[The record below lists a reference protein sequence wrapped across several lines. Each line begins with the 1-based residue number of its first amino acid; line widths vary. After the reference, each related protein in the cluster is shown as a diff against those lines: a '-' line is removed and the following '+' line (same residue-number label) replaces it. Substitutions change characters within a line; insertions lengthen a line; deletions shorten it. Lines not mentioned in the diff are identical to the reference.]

1 MFNEEQ
7 RKQFEA
13 IKNFSNSFQKSKEYA
28 ELMKGLKN
36 PAIIELIEKN
46 KQYLE
51 ILKSPTYTNSL
62 RKMQTELDKIRN
74 DYSFLK
80 TNNIKE
86 ELTTPS
92 IIDNSKINNHE
103 SEIPFLNE
111 LPEKSVVDTFENL
124 TNSMVE
130 LNDKQNETIDIFKNI
145 IGLIEIQNLNSQKQV
160 EIMQN
165 QFENS
170 QKQAIENAKENKIN
184 KNISMIVLVLTAI
197 GLILTAIGLILEFLK
212 Q

>member
-7 RKQFEA
+7 RKPFEA

-74 DYSFLK
+74 TYSFLK

-103 SEIPFLNE
+103 PEIPFLDE
-111 LPEKSVVDTFENL
+111 LPEKSVVDTFESL
-124 TNSMVE
+124 TNSMIE
-130 LNDKQNETIDIFKNI
+130 LNDKQNETIDIFKNL

-165 QFENS
+165 QFEDS
-170 QKQAIENAKENKIN
+170 KKQAIENAKENKIN
-184 KNISMIVLVLTAI
+184 RFISIAVLVLTI
-197 GLILTAIGLILEFLK
+197 IQLFL
-212 Q
+212 

>member
-13 IKNFSNSFQKSKEYA
+13 IKNFSNNFQKSKEYA

-74 DYSFLK
+74 TYSFLK
-80 TNNIKE
+80 ANNIKE

-103 SEIPFLNE
+103 SEIPFLNG

-130 LNDKQNETIDIFKNI
+130 LNDKQNETIDIFKNL

-165 QFENS
+165 QFEDS
-170 QKQAIENAKENKIN
+170 KKQAIENKKENKIN
-184 KNISMIVLVLTAI
+184 RFISIAVLVLAI
-197 GLILTAIGLILEFLK
+197 IQLFL
-212 Q
+212 

>member
-13 IKNFSNSFQKSKEYA
+13 IKNFSDSFQKSKEYA

-51 ILKSPTYTNSL
+51 NLKSSTYINNL

-74 DYSFLK
+74 AYSFLK
-80 TNNIKE
+80 SNNIKE

-103 SEIPFLNE
+103 PEIPFLNE
-111 LPEKSVVDTFENL
+111 LPEKSVVDTFESL
-124 TNSMVE
+124 TNSMIE
-130 LNDKQNETIDIFKNI
+130 LNDKQNETIDIFKNL

-165 QFENS
+165 QFEDS
-170 QKQAIENAKENKIN
+170 QKQAIENKKENKIN
-184 KNISMIVLVLTAI
+184 RFISIAVLVLAI
-197 GLILTAIGLILEFLK
+197 IQLFL
-212 Q
+212 

>member
-13 IKNFSNSFQKSKEYA
+13 IKKFSDSFQKSKEYA

-36 PAIIELIEKN
+36 PAIIELIKKN

-74 DYSFLK
+74 AYSFLK

-92 IIDNSKINNHE
+92 IIDNSKINNHK
-103 SEIPFLNE
+103 SEIPILNE
-111 LPEKSVVDTFENL
+111 LPEKSVVDTFESL
-124 TNSMVE
+124 TNSIIE
-130 LNDKQNETIDIFKNI
+130 LNDKQNETIDIFKNLI
-145 IGLIEIQNLNSQKQV
+145 RLIEIQSLNSQKQV
-160 EIMQN
+160 EITQN
-165 QFENS
+165 QFEDS
-170 QKQAIENAKENKIN
+170 QKQAIENKKENKIN
-184 KNISMIVLVLTAI
+184 RFISIAVLVLAI
-197 GLILTAIGLILEFLK
+197 IQLFL
-212 Q
+212 